1 MRWLAASLAVVC
13 ASVLTAVALAFAF
26 GRLTPPIAVVS
37 LCSGLGVGLLAL
49 ASTRGKKKRT
59 LPAGWE
65 WLPIVVF
72 VLFSLRAFCWLIYA
86 DDDDIKIL
94 SPNNLGDMAL
104 HLTYINYLAN
114 GARFWPDEPIF
125 PGHPLHYPI
134 GTDLFNSL
142 LVLCHTDIYWGLIW
156 AGLAGCAATGFALY
170 EWGGAFTLAGFL
182 FNGGLW
188 GFAFFHT
195 WMIKDYQED
204 HAWKSIPLAMF
215 VTQRG
220 LLYALPAGLLL
231 LISWRDRFF
240 RGKPGRIPL
249 WLEVLLYS
257 SMPLFHFHTFVFLS
271 LLLGCWLAMDVF
283 RPPAGRPRWAVLKLV
298 AWSVLPATVLVG
310 FVCGFS
316 GGGSM
321 IHVVD
326 LTKAG
331 LWTQGNDD
339 SITYWLGNF
348 GILPLL
354 TALLACMLAC
364 SWERGKWIG
373 DLEAAAFV
381 FPSLAIFLFA
391 CIVILAPWDW
401 DNIKLLLWCYL
412 AVLPFLWRNLIAER
426 PFAARAPICF
436 ALFFSGFISL
446 FGGIDQSHKGYDLAK
461 RSELDGTRDAVRALP
476 IDEIFAGSPTYNH
489 PLLLIGRK
497 MVMGYPGHLWSHGYD
512 YQAREKK
519 LGQLMMGGAKWREIA
534 ASLNVRYLF
543 WGEKE
548 EAEGDG
554 GYAGSRQ
561 PWKEREIAEGEWGK
575 IYDLGSVVKK

>member
-26 GRLTPPIAVVS
+26 GRLTPAVAVVS
-37 LCSGLGVGLLAL
+37 LCGGLGVGLLAL
-49 ASTRGKKKRT
+49 ASTRGAEKKRS
-59 LPAGWE
+59 LPGGWE
-65 WLPIVVF
+65 WLPIIVF
-72 VLFSLRAFCWLIYA
+72 VLFSLRAFCWLIFA
-86 DDDDIKIL
+86 DDDAIKVL

-125 PGHPLHYPI
+125 PGHPLHYPV

-142 LVLCHTDIYWGLIW
+142 LVLCNMDIYRGLIW
-156 AGLAGCAATGFALY
+156 AGLAGCAATGLALY
-170 EWGGAFTLAGFL
+170 EWGGAFALAGFL
-182 FNGGLW
+182 FNGGAS

-195 WMIKDYQED
+195 WIIKDYQED

-231 LISWRDRFF
+231 LVSWRDRFF

-257 SMPLFHFHTFVFLS
+257 SMPLFHVHTFIFLS
-271 LLLGCWLAMDVF
+271 LLLGCWFATGIAS
-283 RPPAGRPRWAVLKLV
+283 RRAVIELV
-298 AWSVLPATVLVG
+298 AWSVLPATALVG

-316 GGGSM
+316 GGGAM
-321 IHVVD
+321 IHLVD
-326 LTKAG
+326 LTNAG
-331 LWTQGNDD
+331 PWTQGNENFF
-339 SITYWLGNF
+339 TYWFGNF
-348 GILPLL
+348 GILPVL
-354 TALLACMLAC
+354 TLLLAGVLAR
-364 SWERGKWIG
+364 SLERGKRTG
-373 DLEAAAFV
+373 DPEAAAFV

-391 CIVILAPWDW
+391 CVVILAPWDW

-412 AVLPFLWRNLIAER
+412 AVLPFLWRNLLAQW
-426 PFAARAPICF
+426 PPAARAPICF

-446 FGGIDQSHKGYDLAK
+446 FGGIDQSHKGYELAK
-461 RSELDGTRDAVRALP
+461 RSELDGTKNAVRARP
-476 IDEIFAGSPTYNH
+476 IDEIFAGSPAYNH
-489 PLLLIGRK
+489 PLLLLGRK

-519 LGQLMMGGAKWREIA
+519 LGQLMMGDAKWREIA

-548 EAEGDG
+548 EAEGDE